1 MLVLCCTVACVP
13 GSTQAAA
20 TATHSLVTET
30 AAAAPPDTP
39 SGTATS
45 TASAPSATQTLPPA
59 PRVFTETFDGPV
71 PYWTF
76 RQAGNGQA
84 VAAPAIRDGFL
95 VFDLL
100 APNQWVYAL
109 YGGPDYGDVTVEA
122 RVQSRTGGDEAA
134 GIVCRYDRNA
144 GWYELN
150 VFADGTYQLLF
161 GQWLADG
168 VARYV
173 PLYRGEADAIQGD
186 ENTVGLECQGDTL
199 TPFINGGQL
208 RKWEE
213 AKFGLRRGKVGLSVS
228 AFAGVPLTVAFD
240 SVKVSEP

>member
-1 MLVLCCTVACVP
+1 ML
-13 GSTQAAA
+13 
-20 TATHSLVTET
+20 TAT
-30 AAAAPPDTP
+30 P
-39 SGTATS
+39 
-45 TASAPSATQTLPPA
+45 TLPPA

-84 VAAPAIRDGFL
+84 AALPAIRDGFL
-95 VFDLL
+95 VFDLP
-100 APNQWVYAL
+100 APNQWAYAL

-122 RVQSRTGGDEAA
+122 RVQSRSSGDGAA
-134 GIVCRYDRNA
+134 GILCRYDKSA

-150 VFADGTYQLLF
+150 LFADGTYQLLF
-161 GQWLADG
+161 GQWLAEG

-173 PLYRGEADAIQGD
+173 PLYRGEADAMRSD
-186 ENTVGLECQGDTL
+186 ENTVALQCEGHTL
-199 TPFINGGQL
+199 TPFLNGAQL

-213 AKFGLRRGKVGLSVS
+213 ARFGLKTGKVGLSVS
-228 AFAGVPLTVAFD
+228 AFTDVPLTAAFD